1 MFTQEWCAFCW
12 SVRKVL
18 AEYGIDYRPVDLDSV
33 AYLDDNRGGKI
44 CGCTDLFDGCKDGS
58 LLQQLDS
65 LQIPRNESVQ
75 ADPYSFLP
83 GWLHPR

>member
-1 MFTQEWCAFCW
+1 MSRRHSRTGWNTFPQIFIKGEFI
-12 SVRKVL
+12 
-18 AEYGIDYRPVDLDSV
+18 G
-33 AYLDDNRGGKI
+33 
-44 CGCTDLFDGCKDGS
+44 GCTDLFDGCKDGS